1 MHGFFMD
8 KYEKTRTDYE
18 RVMGSNPST
27 AKGCEECPVD
37 NMRWDEAREFS
48 RKSSKRFPTETEWEY
63 ADRAVTTTQFSFE
76 NTLPSDPANF
86 NSYNNYRRANDHPI
100 KSLDPHTAG
109 HFKLFDDPHWCT
121 CASGIVAVIVAVLFS
136 IFAPMPDRKAE
147 NVDYLLF
154 YEPVARMLLNKSFFN
169 PTMAQERQ
177 TFRYPPGLSFMLAGV
192 FAAAGSAH
200 VPEGLAYRLFAIL
213 CAAISAMLAFKIGC
227 WFWSTRGALC
237 VALAWSSYPLWLWS
251 LAQPVSETPFVPVLM
266 MSILL
271 LLDIF
276 HGCKSPIV
284 KSALLGFAYGVA
296 MLIRPIA
303 LLLPLLGA
311 CVIIGSMAYRRMRT
325 RFALTVVM
333 IATACA
339 VIAPWELWMHAKTG
353 AILPLSQ
360 NGPVSMYDGLTFT
373 INGTDFRQPLAMP
386 ADVEALMRRI
396 NVAYAE
402 SQTFRH
408 IASTLAHEAVV
419 APGAVLKLALIKAGR
434 SWFGT
439 NSHRRES
446 GVLAAQ
452 LVYLVF
458 GLTGMALYFKRRRG
472 ARAVVLVMVLHLAY
486 FWLMTMAFLSLV
498 RYMMPVMALLFVFLP
513 ANLLALK
520 KKKIVESAGS
530 VSAAALQ

>member
-1 MHGFFMD
+1 MD
-8 KYEKTRTDYE
+8 KYEVTRADYG
-18 RVMGSNPST
+18 RVMGTNPST
-27 AKGCEECPVD
+27 TKGCEECPVD
-37 NMRWDEAREFS
+37 KASWDEGLEF
-48 RKSSKRFPTETEWEY
+48 RQKSGKQFPTEAEWEY
-63 ADRAVTTTQFSFE
+63 ADCAGTTTQFSFG
-76 NTLPSDPANF
+76 NTVSGDQANF
-86 NSYNNYRRANDHPI
+86 NGRDSYRHGNDRLTKI
-100 KSLDPHTAG
+100 LDQHAG
-109 HFKLFDDPHWCT
+109 RHFKLFDDPHWCA
-121 CASGIVAVIVAVLFS
+121 CASGIVAVIVAVLFLVLV
-136 IFAPMPDRKAE
+136 PMPNRKAE

-154 YEPVARMLLNKSFFN
+154 YEPVARMILNKSFFN
-169 PTMAQERQ
+169 PTVAQRRQ
-177 TFRYPPGLSFMLAGV
+177 TFRYPPGLSLMLAGV

-200 VPEGLAYRLFAIL
+200 VPEDLAYRLFAIL

-266 MSILL
+266 VSVLL

-276 HGCKSPIV
+276 HGCKSPFV
-284 KSALLGFAYGVA
+284 KSALLGLAYGVA

-311 CVIIGSMAYRRMRT
+311 CVIIASLAYRRIRT

-339 VIAPWELWMHAKTG
+339 VIAPWELWMHAKSG

-360 NGPVSMYDGLTFT
+360 GGPLSMYDGLTFT
-373 INGTDFRQPLAMP
+373 INCRDVRQPLAMP

-396 NVAYAE
+396 KVSYSE

-408 IASTLAHEAVV
+408 IASTLAREVV
-419 APGAVLKLALIKAGR
+419 LAPGAVLKLTLIKAGR
-434 SWFGT
+434 SWYGT

-452 LVYLVF
+452 LVYLAF
-458 GLTGMALYFKRRRG
+458 GLTGMALYCKRKRG
-472 ARAVVLVMVLHLAY
+472 ARAVGLVMILHLAY

-513 ANLLALK
+513 ANLLAVK
-520 KKKIVESAGS
+520 KKEVVASA
-530 VSAAALQ
+530 VLP